1 MQHSLW
7 EGSGMYFSSRS
18 KIEETEMKQTIE
30 LFDTTLRDGTQGEGI
45 NLSIQDKLLI
55 TQKLDDYG
63 IDIIEGGWPGSNPK
77 DEQYFQDVKKLKLS
91 HSKICAFGST
101 ARFPDKIETDA
112 NLLALI
118 NAETPVV
125 SIFGKTWRFHSQK
138 SLGLSDEEN
147 ELLIYNSVK
156 FLKDGGREIVFDAE
170 HFFDGYKD
178 DSKFAIKM
186 LLTAEKAGADVLV
199 LCDTNGGSLPNEVF
213 EIVSKV
219 IDLVHAPLGIHA
231 HNDGELGVA
240 NSLMAIQAGAVH
252 VQGTINGVGERCGNA
267 NLCSI
272 VPNLILKLGKET
284 NKVLDLEKTTSLS
297 HFIYE
302 VMNIVPNTRAPFV
315 GHSAFAHKGGIHVS
329 SVLKDSRMYEHLDPK
344 KVGNLQRVIV
354 SDLSGQS
361 NIRYKAK
368 ELGIELPEE
377 KEFSKNFVGF
387 LKSLEYEGFQFDGAE
402 GTFELLLRSE
412 LNQYKPFFTV
422 TYAKINV
429 LKDQSDTS
437 YSEAVLKVEVKGEL
451 EHTAADGNGPVNALD
466 SALRKALMRFYP
478 EIANIKLIDYKVRV
492 LGEKDGTGAKVRV
505 LIESSDGKNTWS
517 TVGVSQNIIEA
528 SLQALS
534 DSINYSLFKSR
545 NEKNVGSKDMP
556 DLALSSSHRKSGIS

>member
-1 MQHSLW
+1 MA
-7 EGSGMYFSSRS
+7 Y
-18 KIEETEMKQTIE
+18 IE

-63 IDIIEGGWPGSNPK
+63 IDFIEGGWPGSNPK
-77 DEQYFQDVKKLKLS
+77 DGQYFQEVKKIKIN

-101 ARFPDKIETDA
+101 ARFPDKIETDS
-112 NLLALI
+112 NLIALI
-118 NAETPVV
+118 NADTPVV
-125 SIFGKTWRFHSQK
+125 SIFGKTWRFHSQA
-138 SLGLSDEEN
+138 SLGLTDEEN
-147 ELLIYNSVK
+147 ERLIFNSVK
-156 FLKDGGREIVFDAE
+156 FLKDNGREVIFDAE

-178 DSKFAIKM
+178 DSNFALKM
-186 LLTAEKAGADVLV
+186 LLAAEKAGADVLV
-199 LCDTNGGSLPNEVF
+199 LCDTNGGSLPNEIYS
-213 EIVSKV
+213 IVSEVKTKAK
-219 IDLVHAPLGIHA
+219 IPLGIHA

-240 NSLMAIQAGAVH
+240 NSLIAVQAGAVH

-272 VPNLILKLGKET
+272 IPNLIFKLKKET
-284 NKVLDLEKTTSLS
+284 NKVVDIEKTTSLS
-297 HFIYE
+297 HFISE
-302 VMNIVPNTRAPFV
+302 IMNIVPNNRAPFV

-344 KVGNLQRVIV
+344 KVGNYQRVIV

-368 ELGIELPEE
+368 ELGIDLPDE
-377 KEFSKNFVGF
+377 KEFSKNFVGY

-412 LNQYKPFFTV
+412 LKQYKPFFTV

-429 LKDQSDTS
+429 LKDQNDVS
-437 YSEAVLKVEVKGEL
+437 YSEAVLKVEVNGEL

-492 LGEKDGTGAKVRV
+492 LGGKDGTGAKVRV
-505 LIESSDGKNTWS
+505 LIESSDGENTWS

-528 SLQALS
+528 SLSALS
-534 DSINYSLFKSR
+534 DSINYSLFKS
-545 NEKNVGSKDMP
+545 KNGKKIKN
-556 DLALSSSHRKSGIS
+556 DLTAVF